1 MDMTKRLTSRI
12 FVFIAAAML
21 ATGASRPGEAQQR
34 IIRDA
39 EIEDTI
45 ALYAAPLLRAASL
58 DPAAVRFH
66 IIDDTALNAFV
77 AGGQHVFVTTGLLRK
92 AATPLQ
98 VMGVLAHE
106 LGHVAG
112 GHLARMQGAARDA
125 SYQALAAA
133 LLGVAVGVLTRS
145 GQAAAAIGVGGQQI
159 VETSLLSYSRAQ
171 ENAADQAGMSF
182 LDRSGLSARGLLEF
196 LEVIEDQE
204 LLVASRRDAYASTH
218 PLTRERIDAVRHHV
232 ETSRYSD
239 HQIPAALAERQARMV
254 AKLKG
259 FLDPTA
265 LTLRAYKP
273 DDKSVAA
280 RYARAIAYYRI
291 PEMANALE
299 LIDGL
304 IGEAP
309 NDPFFHEL
317 KGQMLFENGRIEDA
331 LAPYRTAVRLL
342 PASPLLRTEL
352 AHALVETNTPDAN
365 REAIAN
371 LGEALRK
378 DRRNPGTWRLAG
390 IAYGRDGQEGESAL
404 ALAEYNMAIGRF
416 DDAVRM
422 AERAKRAFPE
432 GAPGRLRA
440 EDISKQAK
448 RRAERK

>member
-1 MDMTKRLTSRI
+1 MTKRLTSRI
-12 FVFIAAAML
+12 FVFLAAALL
-21 ATGASRPGEAQQR
+21 ASAASRPGEAQQR

-45 ALYAAPLLRAASL
+45 EAYAAPLLQAASL

-66 IIDDTALNAFV
+66 IIDDKALNSFV
-77 AGGQHVFVTTGLLRK
+77 AGGQHVYITTGLLRK
-92 AATPLQ
+92 ATTPLQ

-112 GHLARMQGAARDA
+112 GHLARMQGLAKDA
-125 SYQALAAA
+125 SYEALAAA
-133 LLGVAVGVLTRS
+133 LLGVAVGVLTKS
-145 GQAAAAIGVGGQQI
+145 GGAATAVGLGGQHI
-159 VETSLLSYSRAQ
+159 VETSLLRYSRAQ
-171 ENAADQAGMSF
+171 ENAADRAALTF
-182 LDRSGLSARGLLEF
+182 LDQSGLSARGLLEF
-196 LEVIEDQE
+196 FEVIEDQE
-204 LLVASRRDAYASTH
+204 LLTASRRDAYASTH
-218 PLTRERIDAVRHHV
+218 PLTRERIEFVRHHV

-239 HQIPAALAERQARMV
+239 RKLPAALVERHARLV

-265 LTLRAYKP
+265 LVLREYKP
-273 DDKSVAA
+273 DDTSVAA

-291 PEMANALE
+291 PDLTNALK
-299 LIDGL
+299 LTDGL
-304 IGEAP
+304 IAEAP

-317 KGQMLFENGRIEDA
+317 KGQILFENGRVKDSI
-331 LAPYRTAVRLL
+331 APYRTAVRLM

-352 AHALVETNTPDAN
+352 AHALIETNTPEAN

-371 LGEALRK
+371 LDEALRK
-378 DRRNPGTWRLAG
+378 DRRDPSTWRLAG

-404 ALAEYNMAIGRF
+404 ALAEYNLAIGRA

-422 AERAKRAFPE
+422 AERAKRAFAK
-432 GAPGRLRA
+432 GTTGRLRA
-440 EDISKQAK
+440 EDISEQAK